1 MRQKNFAMAVAV
13 YSEAARLNPANPVNT
28 LLKITALINQA
39 YAIDPASSEKAA
51 ADRAYIIERAD
62 LSLRQLSQ
70 LGDKKFLP
78 DHFSL
83 AMLYEMKGDR
93 ARAANELERHLRE
106 NPRLQNENEIRE
118 AIKRLQIALQHP

>member
-1 MRQKNFAMAVAV
+1 
-13 YSEAARLNPANPVNT
+13 
-28 LLKITALINQA
+28 
-39 YAIDPASSEKAA
+39 
-51 ADRAYIIERAD
+51 
-62 LSLRQLSQ
+62 
-70 LGDKKFLP
+70 LP